1 MASSFC
7 IIAGYGLFGG
17 VLGSGL
23 MLGSGSNR
31 ACREGDTL
39 VLCNTGVCGGVNSS
53 FVSYSLLPVLSDFD
67 LGLPLV
73 AGSTMYGEWADLPKP
88 DLVKY
93 RDASLLLELLEFRL
107 TACLS
112 ISVKR
117 FDMIKTEASLEAG
130 VIVNLVL
137 SVADSAFGGI
147 FCGRL
152 DKNGRTVTKNLF
164 ILS

>member
-1 MASSFC
+1 MM
-7 IIAGYGLFGG
+7 AGYGLFGG
-17 VLGSGL
+17 VLGRGL
-23 MLGSGSNR
+23 MLGSGSNK

-53 FVSYSLLPVLSDFD
+53 FESHPFLPILSDFD

-73 AGSTMYGEWADLPKP
+73 AGSTMNDAWADLPKP

-93 RDASLLLELLEFRL
+93 KDASLLLELLEFRL

-112 ISVKR
+112 LLASISDKR

-137 SVADSAFGGI
+137 SVIDSALGGI
-147 FCGRL
+147 F
-152 DKNGRTVTKNLF
+152 
-164 ILS
+164 